1 MTTNE
6 NFHTQTL
13 NDVVGNPASERPM
26 NNSPMEP
33 FSVNVPVN
41 SKRGLE
47 IFVPGPL
54 SRCQADEVDVLAQ
67 VVRAMEKSGQ
77 GGVIC
82 DALHVPEDGS
92 LTVRCIAI
100 YADSR
105 KFDQYTQDVW
115 AKVTKFVDKRMA
127 NNTRTFLVIPA
138 TYNGY
143 GVKDIDLSKLP
154 EFATT
159 ATAINIAI
167 ENGVYISYMHRP
179 PFVI

>member
-6 NFHTQTL
+6 NLHAQTL
-13 NDVVGNPASERPM
+13 SNAAGNSASDRSV

-54 SRCQADEVDVLAQ
+54 SRCQVDEVDVLAQ
-67 VVRAMEKSGQ
+67 VIRAMEKSGQ

-82 DALHVPEDGS
+82 DALHVPEDGALAVS
-92 LTVRCIAI
+92 CIAI

-115 AKVTKFVDKRMA
+115 TKVAEFVDKRMA
-127 NNTRTFLVIPA
+127 SSTRTFLVMPA
-138 TYNGY
+138 SYNGY

-167 ENGVYISYMHRP
+167 ENGMYVSYMHRP

>member
-1 MTTNE
+1 MTSNK
-6 NFHTQTL
+6 NLLIQTL
-13 NDVVGNPASERPM
+13 GIMTGAMASGRLAND
-26 NNSPMEP
+26 SPMEP

-67 VVRAMEKSGQ
+67 VVRVMEKSGQ

-82 DALHVPEDGS
+82 DALHVPEDGA

-105 KFDQYTQDVW
+105 KFDQYTQDV
-115 AKVTKFVDKRMA
+115 
-127 NNTRTFLVIPA
+127 
-138 TYNGY
+138 
-143 GVKDIDLSKLP
+143 
-154 EFATT
+154 
-159 ATAINIAI
+159 
-167 ENGVYISYMHRP
+167 
-179 PFVI
+179 